1 MKLFKSTDEKLKEIG
16 FEKIQDDN
24 YGVTYER
31 FNMRYN
37 YTQVLT
43 IVHKK
48 SGNHIIQS
56 YDKNLFDSKGIG
68 NTCVGLTYRE
78 TKLIMKKIK
87 EKGWKPKNRKG
98 DKKDGK

>member
-16 FEKIQDDN
+16 FVKTQDDN
-24 YGVTYER
+24 YAVTYER
-31 FNMRYN
+31 FNIRYN

-48 SGNHIIQS
+48 SGQHIIQS
-56 YDKNLFDSKGIG
+56 YDKYLMDNKGIG

-78 TKLIMKKIK
+78 TKLIMKKIR
-87 EKGWKPKNRKG
+87 EKGWKSK
-98 DKKDGK
+98 